1 MGNRISMSIIYID
14 TKRVKRIILHY
25 TDLVYCYT
33 KANVRGEVA
42 RNFLGYAW
50 WSLEPLLGM
59 LVYYL
64 VFAVGLRL
72 GDENFLTFL
81 LVGTSFWLW
90 FNKTVSQSANSITKA
105 KGIILSAKV
114 SKIVFPLSAV
124 LHTAVKQI
132 VVVAVL
138 LVFLPLAG
146 IEVTRH
152 WLILPL
158 IMMVQMAFITG
169 VSLSASIIVPII
181 PDISFLIDT
190 VLRLMF
196 FVSGILFSL
205 DRIGPPY
212 GTYLYYANPMAALL
226 TNYRKI
232 LLYGELPD
240 FTYLAGCFVASVF
253 LCLVAGFLLRKL
265 DSYYPRWVLK

>member
-1 MGNRISMSIIYID
+1 MAIIHVDI
-14 TKRVKRIILHY
+14 KRLKRIILHY
-25 TDLVYCYT
+25 SDLVYCYT

-50 WSLEPLLGM
+50 WSLEPMLGM

-64 VFAVGLRL
+64 VFAVGLRM

-90 FNKTVSQSANSITKA
+90 FNKTVSQASLSITKA

-114 SKIVFPLSAV
+114 SKIVFPLSSV

-132 VVVAVL
+132 VVVVVL
-138 LVFLPLAG
+138 LIFLPLAG
-146 IEVTRH
+146 IEITRY
-152 WLILPL
+152 WLILPV
-158 IMMVQMAFITG
+158 IMLVQLAFISA
-169 VSLSASIIVPII
+169 VALSASIVVPII
-181 PDISFLIDT
+181 PDMGFLIDT
-190 VLRLMF
+190 ALRLLF
-196 FVSGILFSL
+196 FVSGVLFSM

-212 GTYLYYANPMAALL
+212 GTYLYYANPMAGLL

-232 LLYGELPD
+232 LLYGEPPDLP
-240 FTYLAGCFVASVF
+240 YLAGCLVISTIF
-253 LCLVAGFLLRKL
+253 CLIAGFILRKL

>member
-1 MGNRISMSIIYID
+1 MAIIHVD
-14 TKRVKRIILHY
+14 TKRLKRIILHY
-25 TDLVYCYT
+25 SDLVYCYT

-50 WSLEPLLGM
+50 WSLEPMLGM

-64 VFAVGLRL
+64 VFAVGLRM

-90 FNKTVSQSANSITKA
+90 FNKTVSQASTSITKA

-114 SKIVFPLSAV
+114 SKIIFPLSSV

-132 VVVAVL
+132 VVVVVL
-138 LVFLPLAG
+138 LIFLPLAG
-146 IEVTRH
+146 IEITRY
-152 WLILPL
+152 WMILPL
-158 IMMVQMAFITG
+158 IMLVQLAFISA

-181 PDISFLIDT
+181 PDMGFLIDT
-190 VLRLMF
+190 ALRLMF
-196 FVSGILFSL
+196 FVSGVLFSM

-212 GTYLYYANPMAALL
+212 GKYLYYANPMAGLL

-232 LLYGELPD
+232 LLYGEPPDLP
-240 FTYLAGCFVASVF
+240 YLAGCLIISGIF
-253 LCLVAGFLLRKL
+253 CLIAGFTLRKL

>member
-1 MGNRISMSIIYID
+1 MAIIAVN
-14 TKRVKRIILHY
+14 TKIIKRIILHY
-25 TDLVYCYT
+25 SDLVYCYT
-33 KANVRGEVA
+33 RANVRGEVS

-50 WSLEPLLGM
+50 WSLEPMLGM

-72 GDENFLTFL
+72 GDDDFLTFL

-114 SKIVFPLSAV
+114 SKIVFPLSAI

-132 VVVAVL
+132 VVVGVL

-146 IEVTRH
+146 IEITKY
-152 WLILPL
+152 WFILPL
-158 IMMVQMAFITG
+158 IMAVQLAFIAG
-169 VSLSASIIVPII
+169 VSLTAAILVPII
-181 PDISFLIDT
+181 PDLSFLIDT
-190 VLRLMF
+190 ALRLMF
-196 FVSGILFSL
+196 FVSGVLFSM

-212 GTYLYYANPMAALL
+212 GMYLYYANPMAALL

-232 LLYGELPD
+232 LLYGESPD
-240 FTYLAGCFVASVF
+240 FPYLFGCLIASTI
-253 LCLVAGFLLRKL
+253 LCLAAGITLRKL

>member
-1 MGNRISMSIIYID
+1 MAIIAVN
-14 TKRVKRIILHY
+14 TKIIKRIILHY
-25 TDLVYCYT
+25 SDLVYCYT
-33 KANVRGEVA
+33 RANVRGEVS

-50 WSLEPLLGM
+50 WSLEPMLGM

-64 VFAVGLRL
+64 VFAIGLRL
-72 GDENFLTFL
+72 GDDDFLTFL

-114 SKIVFPLSAV
+114 SKIVFPLSSV

-132 VVVAVL
+132 VVVGVL
-138 LVFLPLAG
+138 LIFLPLAG
-146 IEVTRH
+146 IEITKY

-158 IMMVQMAFITG
+158 IMAVQLAFIAG
-169 VSLSASIIVPII
+169 VSLTAAILVPII
-181 PDISFLIDT
+181 PDLSFLIDT
-190 VLRLMF
+190 ALRLMF
-196 FVSGILFSL
+196 FVSGVLFSM

-212 GTYLYYANPMAALL
+212 GMYLYYANPMAALL

-232 LLYGELPD
+232 LLYGEPPD
-240 FTYLAGCFVASVF
+240 FPYLAGCLVASLI
-253 LCLVAGFLLRKL
+253 LCLAAGITLRKL

>member
-1 MGNRISMSIIYID
+1 MAIIRIDKNRL
-14 TKRVKRIILHY
+14 KRIAFHY
-25 TDLVYCYT
+25 GDLIYCYT
-33 KANVRGEVA
+33 RANIRGEVA

-50 WSLEPLLGM
+50 WSLEPMLGM

-64 VFAVGLRL
+64 VFAVGLRF
-72 GDENFLTFL
+72 GDDDFLTFL

-90 FNKTVSQSANSITKA
+90 FNKTVSQSATSITKA

-114 SKIVFPLSAV
+114 SKIVFPLSSV

-132 VVVAVL
+132 VVVVVL

-146 IEVTRH
+146 IEITSY

-158 IMMVQMAFITG
+158 IMGVQLAFTAG
-169 VSLSASIIVPII
+169 VSLAASIVVPIVP
-181 PDISFLIDT
+181 DLGFLIDT
-190 VLRLMF
+190 SLRLMF
-196 FVSGILFSL
+196 FVSGVLFSL

-212 GTYLYYANPMAALL
+212 GMYLYYANPMAALL

-232 LLYGELPD
+232 LLYGEMPD
-240 FTYLAGCFVASVF
+240 FPYLAGCLAVSLIF
-253 LCLVAGFLLRKL
+253 CLVAGYILRKL

>member
-1 MGNRISMSIIYID
+1 MSIIYVD
-14 TKRVKRIILHY
+14 LKRLKRIILHY
-25 TDLVYCYT
+25 SDLIYCYT

-59 LVYYL
+59 LVYYM
-64 VFAVGLRL
+64 VFSVGLRL

-90 FNKTVSQSANSITKA
+90 FNKSVSQSANSITKA

-114 SKIVFPLSAV
+114 SKIVFPLAAV

-132 VVVAVL
+132 VVVGVL
-138 LVFLPLAG
+138 LAFLPLAG
-146 IEVTRH
+146 IEITKY
-152 WLILPL
+152 WLLLPILM
-158 IMMVQMAFITG
+158 IVQLAFIAG
-169 VSLSASIIVPII
+169 ISLACSIVVPII
-181 PDISFLIDT
+181 PDLGFLIDT

-196 FVSGILFSL
+196 FVSGVLFSL

-212 GTYLYYANPMAALL
+212 GMYLYYFNPMAGLL
-226 TNYRKI
+226 TNYRAI
-232 LLYGELPD
+232 LLDGKLPD
-240 FTYLAGCFVASVF
+240 FTFLAGCFVFSIL
-253 LCLVAGFLLRKL
+253 LCLIAGYILRRL